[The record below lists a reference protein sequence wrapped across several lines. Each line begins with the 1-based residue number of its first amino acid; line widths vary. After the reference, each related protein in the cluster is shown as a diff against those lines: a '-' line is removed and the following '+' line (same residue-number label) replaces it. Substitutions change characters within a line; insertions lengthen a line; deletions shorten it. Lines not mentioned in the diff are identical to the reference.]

1 MTINKDLVFPVY
13 IYENVLNEIKD
24 LCKNYENE
32 IFGYLIGLIYKW
44 KEQMYIIIEDKL
56 FIEGTFNSHKISF
69 AQIEGTAGKYD
80 KEFQKLKQNKKN
92 NNLWIVGWWHSHPDL
107 GCFLSPTDLKTQQ
120 HFFPESYQV
129 ALVIDPIRDT
139 YDFYTLDISSNKKYK
154 TISSAIISKNKMI

>member
-1 MTINKDLVFPVY
+1 MTINKDFVFPVY
-13 IYENVLNEIKD
+13 IYESVLNEIKD

-44 KEQMYIIIEDKL
+44 KEEMYVIIEDIL
-56 FIEGTFNSHKISF
+56 FIEGTFYSHKVSF

-80 KEFQKLKQNKKN
+80 KEFQKLKQKKKN
-92 NNLWIVGWWHSHPDL
+92 KNLWIVGWWHSHPDL
-107 GCFLSPTDLKTQQ
+107 GCFLSITDLKTQQ

-139 YDFYTLDISSNKKYK
+139 YDFFTIDTHSNKKYK
-154 TISSAIISKNKMI
+154 AINSAIISEN